1 MKRLYLNGLSAF
13 ILLLSFTVLQGQ
25 SVKGIV
31 RAKADNQ
38 PLIGV
43 SIAVKGTSTGT
54 VTDIEGAYEISAG
67 PNDVLVFTYIGF
79 ATAEVAVNGQAMVD
93 VTLSEDVK
101 TIEEV
106 IVTGY
111 GTQIKRD
118 LTGNIAKIKA
128 SEIRDVPVNSVEA
141 VLQGKAAGVQINAG
155 TGKLGQAQQIR
166 IRGNSSVS
174 ASNEPLFVVDGI
186 PITTANLSNNG
197 GGSTNSIVDIN
208 PQDIES
214 IEILKDASA
223 AAIYGSRASNGVV
236 LITTKKGKE
245 GRTNVN
251 VGMQYGNSK
260 PTRKVD
266 FFNSAQFIDYYRKA
280 AANSDRIEGL
290 DPGDPD
296 SYTTYMEG
304 FFEGV
309 SLGTFGTSNQADTRW
324 DDLAFQDAPQTQ
336 IDLSIDGGNAKT
348 RFFVSGQF
356 LDQKGIMVDNKLKR
370 MTGRINLD
378 HQVSDILNIGFNLG
392 LTRTINER
400 LDGDNAFSNPLQLVA
415 LTPLSPQFDPTTGL
429 LIGSPPGDIGQPL
442 YYNGL
447 LNVDGALFN
456 TNVHRNLSNVYGSIK
471 IIPGLVFRSE
481 LGIDFLNQQ
490 EESYNSSLSQRNTG
504 FALGTGSNYF
514 TRVEN
519 LNTNNYFNYLKEFGS
534 HRIDFTAGMSYQ
546 QSEQDFN
553 SVTGTDYPSDAYK
566 KIASAAKITAGT
578 STETNF
584 RFVSYFARANYKLAD
599 KYLIGLSARVD
610 GSSRFGADSRY
621 GFFPAVSAGWI
632 ISEEGFLSDSRLV
645 SFLKLRASYGRT
657 GNAEIGNFPQLGLF
671 QGDAG
676 YGNQPGQRPAQLGN
690 PDLKWETTDQMDI
703 GLDFGLF
710 NDRLN
715 GEIDY
720 YNKQTDG
727 LLLNVNVPAS
737 TGFSTQ
743 TKNVGKLENSGIEL
757 SLNGTVINGKDFK
770 WNIGVNFARNK
781 NLINDLQGQ
790 IIEGGLSN
798 MSRAMEGQPLST
810 FFTVEYAGVDPANG
824 DALWYKNSKNTDGTL
839 DRGTTNRYNQA
850 QRVVIGNGL
859 PKWVGGLTTNI
870 SFKGLDFSML
880 WNAVQGNLVNFY
892 GAGRF
897 SSANGRFEDNQT
909 VDQLNSW
916 TPQNTN
922 TNIPEA
928 RLFYNNG
935 AQASSRFIQ
944 DGSFVRLR
952 TATLGY
958 NLPAVWLRNVGIQS
972 ARIYVTG
979 LNLLTITD
987 YTGWDPE
994 VNSDDFVTNVAQG
1007 YDFYSPPLPRT
1018 IVGGLNIKF

>member
-1 MKRLYLNGLSAF
+1 MKRHYLSWLLALFATLS
-13 ILLLSFTVLQGQ
+13 ITELSSQ
-25 SVKGIV
+25 SITGKVT
-31 RAKADNQ
+31 AATDAQ

-43 SIAVKGTSTGT
+43 SISVKGSTVGT
-54 VTDIEGAYEISAG
+54 ITDVDGNYEISAG
-67 PNDVLVFTYIGF
+67 PNDVLIFTYIGY
-79 ATAEVAVNGQAMVD
+79 TAVEVAVNGRSGVD
-93 VTLSEDVK
+93 VALSEDVK
-101 TIEEV
+101 TLQEV

-128 SEIRDVPVNSVEA
+128 SEFKDIPVNSLES
-141 VLQGKAAGVQINAG
+141 VLQGRAAGVQINAG

-186 PITTANLSNNG
+186 PITAANLSNNG
-197 GGSTNSIVDIN
+197 GGATNSIVDIN

-236 LITTKKGKE
+236 LITTKKGKD

-280 AANSDRIEGL
+280 AANSDRIDGI
-290 DPGDPD
+290 DPSDPD

-324 DDLAFQDAPQTQ
+324 DDLAFQDAPQAQ

-348 RFFVSGQF
+348 RFFVSGQL

-378 HQVSDILNIGFNLG
+378 HQVSNIFSLGFNLG
-392 LTRTINER
+392 LSRTINER

-415 LTPLSPQFDPTTGL
+415 LTPLSPLYDPATGL

-447 LNVDGALFN
+447 LNVDGALFS
-456 TNVHRNLSNVYGSIK
+456 TNVHRNLSNVYGSLK

-481 LGIDFLNQQ
+481 LGVDFLNQQ

-519 LNTNNYFNYLKEFGS
+519 LNTNNYINYLKEFGS
-534 HRIDFTAGMSYQ
+534 HKIDFTLGMSYQ
-546 QSEQDFN
+546 QSEQNFN

-584 RFVSYFARANYKLAD
+584 RFVSYFARANYKLLD

-632 ISEEGFLSDSRLV
+632 ISDEDFLQDSRLV
-645 SFLKLRASYGRT
+645 SFLKLRGSYGRT

-720 YNKQTDG
+720 YNKKTDG

-743 TKNVGKLENSGIEL
+743 TKNVGKLENSGFEL
-757 SLNGTVINGKDFK
+757 SLNGAVINSKNFK
-770 WNIGVNFARNK
+770 WNIGVNYARNK

-824 DALWYKNSKNTDGTL
+824 NALWYKNSKNTDGTL
-839 DRGTTNRYNQA
+839 DRSTTKTYNQA

-859 PKWVGGLTTNI
+859 PKWVGGLSTNI
-870 SFKGLDFSML
+870 SFMGLDFSML
-880 WNAVQGNLVNFY
+880 WNTVQGNLINFY

-916 TPQNTN
+916 TPENTN

-928 RLFYNNG
+928 RLFFNNG

-952 TATLGY
+952 NATLGY
-958 NLPAVWLRNVGIQS
+958 NIPSLWLRNVGIQS

-979 LNLLTITD
+979 MNLLTITD

-1018 IVGGLNIKF
+1018 IVGGINIKF